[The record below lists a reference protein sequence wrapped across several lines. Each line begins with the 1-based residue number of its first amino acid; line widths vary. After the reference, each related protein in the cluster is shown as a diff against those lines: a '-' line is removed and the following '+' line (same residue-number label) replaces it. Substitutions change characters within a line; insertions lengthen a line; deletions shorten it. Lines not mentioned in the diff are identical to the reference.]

1 MRYFFYSL
9 AIALLTLNC
18 TQLTGQTC
26 CTGGVPLTGAINLD
40 SNSGGLRFGLT
51 YDINQLS
58 DFIQGDRT
66 LENTFLKR
74 ETHSVIGQ
82 FDIRI
87 TDSLSV
93 SVLIPYSR
101 LTERNTQTGGAFRAN
116 GFSDISVWT
125 SYLLYS
131 KGQTTFSV
139 SAGIKLPTGATNIK
153 GDQGIFDLPL
163 SLQPGTG
170 SVDFM
175 VASAMKSAFRLRP
188 SLIYSISGIYKVNTI
203 GKRYAAH
210 SEYKYSN
217 ELDLYA
223 GLSEEVLFL
232 NQLVTPQVQ
241 LRINHF
247 GEHQISGNPNPNT
260 GGTWV
265 FLGTGFAWS
274 LSPQLSLN
282 LRGQWP
288 LSRKVKGFQLTTTNR
303 YLISA
308 FFNLGKP

>member
-1 MRYFFYSL
+1 MRCLFNYLVLASL
-9 AIALLTLNC
+9 VLGSF
-18 TQLTGQTC
+18 QLSAQTC

-40 SNSGGLRFGLT
+40 ANSGGIRFGLT
-51 YDINQLS
+51 YDINELS

-66 LENTFLKR
+66 LSNTFLKR

-82 FDIRI
+82 LDIRI

-101 LTERNTQTGGAFRAN
+101 LTERNTQTRGTFKAN
-116 GFSDISVWT
+116 GLSDISVWT
-125 SYLLYS
+125 SYLLYN
-131 KGQTTFSV
+131 KKQTTISIA
-139 SAGIKLPTGATNIK
+139 AGIKLPTGETNIK
-153 GDQGIFDLPL
+153 ESLGIFDLPL

-175 VASAMKSAFRLRP
+175 IASAMKSAFRFRP
-188 SLIYSISGIYKVNTI
+188 SLIYSFSGIYKINTT

-210 SEYKYSN
+210 EEYKYSN

-223 GLSEEVLFL
+223 GLSEEVLLF
-232 NQLVTPQVQ
+232 NQLVTPQLQV
-241 LRINHF
+241 RVNHF

-260 GGTWV
+260 GGTWI
-265 FLGTGFAWS
+265 FLSPGLAWAPT
-274 LSPQLSLN
+274 PQLSFN
-282 LRGQWP
+282 FRGQWP
-288 LSRKVKGFQLTTTNR
+288 LHRSVKGFQLTTTNR

-308 FFNLGKP
+308 FFGLG